1 MMGSGLPSAEE
12 VLIIRP
18 TGNKGSSS
26 LCLSTGLRFPGAPA
40 RTRGIPKQDPSASG
54 PSGVR
59 CLSCC
64 GRRSSRINFIQIAI
78 SRKVQGAI
86 LMKKILVTVVLGVA
100 VLAGAQ
106 SAQPAQSQPAA
117 PPAQA
122 QPAAPQST
130 APVIKDPAEYNAYV
144 AATQ

>member
-1 MMGSGLPSAEE
+1 MMGTGLPSAEE

-26 LCLSTGLRFPGAPA
+26 LCLSTGLQFPGTPA
-40 RTRGIPKQDPSASG
+40 RKRGIPKQDQRTSG

-59 CLSCC
+59 CLSDC
-64 GRRSSRINFIQIAI
+64 GRRSSRINFFQIAI

-100 VLAGAQ
+100 VIAGAQ
-106 SAQPAQSQPAA
+106 AASPAGQAAA
-117 PPAQA
+117 PPAQG
-122 QPAAPQST
+122 Q
-130 APVIKDPAEYNAYV
+130 
-144 AATQ
+144 